1 MHARTTLSG
10 MEMMLKQFTDV
21 ERSLTDPWEMPA
33 GSAVQNFDP
42 EVLLGT
48 IMLKGSDL
56 QPVFTDPKQF
66 YMMNQIWWKKWVPT
80 FSKWC
85 EVVEKEYEPLWDR
98 DGFEEITDH
107 TEEQGTLDTATTG
120 KEVVDDDTTGNKSS
134 TEVMDDDTT
143 YSRSGTS
150 TEQLSGKDKTTH
162 DSDRDISVENKVS
175 AYDANTYQPES
186 QSHTDDTLNSDNT
199 ETTYGKKTET
209 TYNEN
214 GSGTDDKTTTFNEQ
228 VTGTDDRV
236 TNTEGTV
243 DTDTTGE
250 KDYEHKLHSWG
261 NWGISQTVQKLKKQ
275 ELDIQYWNVYEH
287 MSDIF
292 LDEMTVRVF

>member
-33 GSAVQNFDP
+33 DSEVQNFDP
-42 EVLLGT
+42 EVLLGA

-98 DGFEEITDH
+98 DGFEEIVDH

-120 KEVVDDDTTGNKSS
+120 KETIDDDTTGSRS
-134 TEVMDDDTT
+134 VTETLDEDTT
-143 YSRSGTS
+143 SS
-150 TEQLSGKDKTTH
+150 KTTDL
-162 DSDRDISVENKVS
+162 DSTIEEKTS
-175 AYDANTYQPES
+175 AFDASTYQPKD
-186 QSHTDDTLNSDNT
+186 QTITDA
-199 ETTYGKKTET
+199 TTT
-209 TYNEN
+209 EN
-214 GSGTDDKTTTFNEQ
+214 GSGTDDYTKSTSESS
-228 VTGTDDRV
+228 TGTDDRV

-261 NWGISQTVQKLKKQ
+261 NWGISVTVQKLKKQ

-287 MSDIF
+287 ISDIF

>member
-1 MHARTTLSG
+1 

-21 ERSLTDPWEMPA
+21 ERSLTDPWEMPED
-33 GSAVQNFDP
+33 SEVQNFDP
-42 EVLLGT
+42 EVLLGA

-98 DGFEEITDH
+98 DGFEEIVDH

-120 KEVVDDDTTGNKSS
+120 KEVVDDDTTGTRGS
-134 TEVMDDDTT
+134 TEVVDDDTT
-143 YSRSGTS
+143 YSGTS
-150 TEQLSGKDKTTH
+150 KVIEQASGKDTTTH
-162 DSDRDISVENKVS
+162 NSDRDTDVTNSVS
-175 AYDANTYQPES
+175 AFDSNTYQPHDH
-186 QSHTDDTLNSDNT
+186 SHTDDILNSETT
-199 ETTYGKKTET
+199 ETTYGKKVQTDGE
-209 TYNEN
+209 ES
-214 GSGTDDKTTTFNEQ
+214 GSGTDDKTTTFQES
-228 VTGTDDRV
+228 TSGTDDRTTT
-236 TNTEGTV
+236 TNGTV